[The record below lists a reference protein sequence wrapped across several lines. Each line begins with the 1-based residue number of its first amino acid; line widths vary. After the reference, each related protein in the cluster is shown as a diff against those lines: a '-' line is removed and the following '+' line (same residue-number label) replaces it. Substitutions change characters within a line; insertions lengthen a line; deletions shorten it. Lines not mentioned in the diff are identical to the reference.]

1 MFRTDWSKH
10 SDTHICN
17 RSEQSTLVYLQL
29 FSFSLFRA
37 HACDFQSNYFIIHAK
52 SNDLL
57 LSLCP
62 CLMIWPAI
70 RSKDF
75 RTISIAA
82 PKCYKWMWYWIG
94 NRLWLKLHS
103 ICPPKSDLLM
113 LKTKSLNRSVTAG
126 PTFGHSS
133 GSVVAYKFKIK
144 QSITMIWFNGY
155 IKFLFS
161 FLVLLPNVH
170 SIVPL
175 VLSLCE
181 YLDESIRWESNFM
194 WRKYM

>member
-144 QSITMIWFNGY
+144 QSITLNFC
-155 IKFLFS
+155 FLFWCCCLTFIRS
-161 FLVLLPNVH
+161 
-170 SIVPL
+170 SR
-175 VLSLCE
+175 LC
-181 YLDESIRWESNFM
+181 YRYVNIWMKAFDERVISCEGNTC
-194 WRKYM
+194 KETP